1 VVAGGV
7 VAGGVVAGGVVAGGV
22 VVEAYEGPAYAAGVP
37 GDLEGVPEG
46 VAPGDLEGVPAGVPE
61 EEEED
66 FFPPITPVMART
78 PIITP
83 VHVKRTK
90 MHISITTPVLILLFI
105 KIF

>member
-1 VVAGGV
+1 VAGGV

-46 VAPGDLEGVPAGVPE
+46 VSPGDLAGDPE

-78 PIITP
+78 PIITA

-90 MHISITTPVLILLFI
+90 MPISITTPVFILLFI
-105 KIF
+105 EIF

>member
-1 VVAGGV
+1 MA
-7 VAGGVVAGGVVAGGV
+7 
-22 VVEAYEGPAYAAGVP
+22 P

-46 VAPGDLEGVPAGVPE
+46 VAPGDLEGVPEGVAPGDLEGVPEGVAPGDLAGDPEE

-66 FFPPITPVMART
+66 FSPPITPVMART
-78 PIITP
+78 PIITA

-90 MHISITTPVLILLFI
+90 MPISITTPVFILLFI